1 MVFLKVA
8 HSYFTFLGLLKR
20 VLRYTRRSFKIRSQ
34 NVCKT
39 RKLEKKTRKLEKK
52 QANKLINSLFVGAI
66 VFHVA
71 FRIKQELF
79 MGAQKRF
86 ISDALR
92 RYIGFWV
99 PEERTN
105 TNNDVH
111 YSGDS
116 CVFQQLIVNPAARQ
130 N

>member
-1 MVFLKVA
+1 M
-8 HSYFTFLGLLKR
+8 FTERL
-20 VLRYTRRSFKIRSQ
+20 Q
-34 NVCKT
+34 NF
-39 RKLEKKTRKLEKK
+39 KLEKKK
-52 QANKLINSLFVGAI
+52 NKLINSLFVRAI